1 MLNKCRLSIKMF
13 SAHKSKLQLYVI
25 GCMTGVG
32 TYLFAFDNF
41 TRMVSRPQKRERV
54 MWRAMCYREY

>member
-1 MLNKCRLSIKMF
+1 MF